1 MGFREAWTKRGG
13 ARAVCQVLCV
23 TKYGQVR
30 RRFHSEETTSRTQES
45 WFDKPKRAV
54 QLPLMPN
61 APASAVQKVVDLVPR
76 ILYACRRLDARTL
89 STGRSLSPQQALI
102 LDQLDAEVPTSLQAL
117 AAQMNV
123 TAPTMSVAIG
133 RLVRE
138 GYVRRDRDEIDGRR
152 LDLTLSAAGVR
163 VRKSTSSLDPRRVAS
178 LLGRL
183 SAADR
188 AAALRGLTALADA
201 ARGEDRPAPR
211 ERADTDSRGGGRGAA
226 RKRSRS
232 SRQQSGTRRARGR

>member
-1 MGFREAWTKRGG
+1 
-13 ARAVCQVLCV
+13 
-23 TKYGQVR
+23 
-30 RRFHSEETTSRTQES
+30 
-45 WFDKPKRAV
+45 
-54 QLPLMPN
+54 MPSL
-61 APASAVQKVVDLVPR
+61 PASAVRKVVDLFPR
-76 ILYACRRLDARTL
+76 ILYACRRLDGRTL

-102 LDQLDAEVPTSLQAL
+102 LDQLDADLPTSLQAL
-117 AAQMNV
+117 AAQMSV

-163 VRKSTSSLDPRRVAS
+163 VRKSTSSLDPRRVAA

-188 AAALRGLTALADA
+188 ATALRGLAALAA
-201 ARGEDRPAPR
+201 GARTDERPTSGRSAPAP
-211 ERADTDSRGGGRGAA
+211 T
-226 RKRSRS
+226 RSRPG
-232 SRQQSGTRRARGR
+232 SRRKAGKTTRPGARSKRAGRR